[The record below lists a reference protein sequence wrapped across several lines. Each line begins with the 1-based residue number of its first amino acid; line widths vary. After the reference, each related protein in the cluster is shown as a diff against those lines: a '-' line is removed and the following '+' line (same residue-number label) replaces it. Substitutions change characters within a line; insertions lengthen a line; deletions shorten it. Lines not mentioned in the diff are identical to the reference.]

1 MCTDPPFL
9 LEPELGFWESFWQNY
24 SNPNFKDHHGMSVQA
39 VLTVCEECND
49 LKNTVPIIYQ
59 CLRILG
65 TVPVTSCECE
75 RSISVMKRL
84 KTYLRSTMTQSRFS
98 SLALLTIKRDFHVD
112 LDEAIN
118 TFATRHAQRM
128 LLLNLGDGDLGNV
141 KLR

>member
-1 MCTDPPFL
+1 
-9 LEPELGFWESFWQNY
+9 
-24 SNPNFKDHHGMSVQA
+24 MSVQA